1 MDLYATGQMRDNN
14 LDKVLE
20 EQGIKIPSIR
30 GVRIMADEDYVS
42 DKDIE
47 KSCRYV
53 YCKTKKLFT
62 PDRYWHP
69 ATDKRQARALARRSS
84 RIAYR
89 QLTAY
94 NKHVK
99 EKGVWMV
106 HARVSDNSWIAN
118 GGRDI
123 EKQPWFI
130 ERVKDGMDAT
140 YCDIYVRVN

>member
-1 MDLYATGQMRDNN
+1 MDLYATGQMKDNN

-30 GVRIMADEDYVS
+30 GVRIMADEEYLS

-62 PDRYWHP
+62 PDKYWHP
-69 ATDKRQARALARRSS
+69 STDKRQARALARRSS
-84 RIAYR
+84 R
-89 QLTAY
+89 TAY
-94 NKHVK
+94 KQLITFNKYVK
-99 EKGVWMV
+99 QEDVWMI
-106 HARVSDNSWIAN
+106 HARISKKSWIVN

-123 EKQPWFI
+123 EKQSWFI
-130 ERVKDGMDAT
+130 EKVTDGMDAT

>member
-1 MDLYATGQMRDNN
+1 MDLYATGQMKDNN

-30 GVRIMADEDYVS
+30 GVRIMADEDYIS

-53 YCKTKKLFT
+53 YCETKKLFT
-62 PDRYWHP
+62 PDKYWHP

-84 RIAYR
+84 R
-89 QLTAY
+89 TAY
-94 NKHVK
+94 KQLITFNKYVK
-99 EKGVWMV
+99 QEDVWMV
-106 HARVSDNSWIAN
+106 HARVSDASWIAT

>member
-1 MDLYATGQMRDNN
+1 MDLYATGQMMDNN

-20 EQGIKIPSIR
+20 ERGIKIPSIR
-30 GVRIMADEDYVS
+30 GVRIMADEDCLS

-62 PDRYWHP
+62 PDKYWHP

-84 RIAYR
+84 R
-89 QLTAY
+89 TAY
-94 NKHVK
+94 KQLITFNKYVK
-99 EKGVWMV
+99 QEDVWMI
-106 HARVSDNSWIAN
+106 HARISKNSWIAN

-130 ERVKDGMDAT
+130 EKVTDGMDAT

>member
-1 MDLYATGQMRDNN
+1 MDLYATGQMKDNN

-20 EQGIKIPSIR
+20 EHGIKIPSIR
-30 GVRIMADEDYVS
+30 GVRIMADEEYLS

-53 YCKTKKLFT
+53 YCKTKKLYT
-62 PDRYWHP
+62 PDKYWHP
-69 ATDKRQARALARRSS
+69 ATDKRQARALARWYS
-84 RIAYR
+84 RNAYK

-99 EKGVWMV
+99 EEGVWMV